1 MNWGRFSERDKRPL
15 LFCGLLFGNELRKE
29 KSMQN
34 QELERYLRLHHY
46 GKSNAVTSRE
56 LECLFHSKGVDMR
69 DVINRLR
76 RGGVPI
82 ASNQNGYFYAATQQ
96 EILDTIALLTRQ
108 ISGIT
113 ATITGLRYSLS
124 RIDISGLLLQQK
136 DRDAIE

>member
-1 MNWGRFSERDKRPL
+1 
-15 LFCGLLFGNELRKE
+15 
-29 KSMQN
+29 MQN
-34 QELERYLRLHHY
+34 QSGEISETASLWEVKCRLP
-46 GKSNAVTSRE
+46 VRE

-124 RIDISGLLLQQK
+124 RIDISGFLLQQK